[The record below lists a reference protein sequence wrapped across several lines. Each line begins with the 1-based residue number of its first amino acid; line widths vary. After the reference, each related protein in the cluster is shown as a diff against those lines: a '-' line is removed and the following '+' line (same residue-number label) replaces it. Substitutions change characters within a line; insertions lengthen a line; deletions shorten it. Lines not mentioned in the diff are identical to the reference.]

1 MSKEEEKKDP
11 GGEENPPPQHEPQ
24 EQPPENSPE
33 KAPEEASQPPPEKTE
48 ENNPQPQN
56 PEPGTEAKP
65 QENAEEQKQPENQ
78 EPQGEVKE
86 NPEEEKQA
94 NLMKRDN
101 IDSGAEGE
109 EMDSPGG
116 ENEEYEEAEDGEES
130 NENEKDE
137 KKTDYNTKELED
149 FLTICNCVVKPLEQ
163 KDIINRSL
171 TNFQN
176 NIKNSLDQIDKNFSL
191 QSFNLPDLPNKEI
204 AANPKIVRAL
214 EGIVSKYLES
224 ITIAQDQL
232 INYPKNITSAM
243 MEIDNR
249 KRAVSNWS
257 ILAQQ
262 LKSETTQR
270 IVEILK
276 LSEDSQ
282 KGNTFETK
290 ISEFEK
296 TFEDANDYLKFLQT
310 LERSIKDLSSDDL
323 AVIEHSIP
331 GIFHNL
337 KIIWMISK
345 HKDPNKFGFLLEVMA
360 KEIWTKISEKVQLKA
375 LFKTNPDE
383 IDASIQLITQANKV
397 ANEWNSKYSDTKNKT
412 KWEYA
417 HNKITKDLEYVKTI
431 CGKLKNGLNKIK
443 GFLKF
448 LGHDLERVI
457 GGASERIYQEKEK
470 VMKANSY
477 FEN

>member
-1 MSKEEEKKDP
+1 MSKEEEYKP
-11 GGEENPPPQHEPQ
+11 PEGGENPPQSEQAPPEQPQENPPPNEPG
-24 EQPPENSPE
+24 EV
-33 KAPEEASQPPPEKTE
+33 SQPPPENAEPNPQEAAADNTQ
-48 ENNPQPQN
+48 NNPEEQ
-56 PEPGTEAKP
+56 KP
-65 QENAEEQKQPENQ
+65 VENAEKEEPKEQTQQ
-78 EPQGEVKE
+78 EEVKE
-86 NPEEEKQA
+86 SGEEAKQE
-94 NLMKRDN
+94 NLLKRDGQEN
-101 IDSGAEGE
+101 EGEVEGEGGDIPEGENEGE
-109 EMDSPGG
+109 E
-116 ENEEYEEAEDGEES
+116 YEDAEDGEEGNS
-130 NENEKDE
+130 ED
-137 KKTDYNTKELED
+137 KKEDYNSKELQD
-149 FLTICNCVVKPLEQ
+149 FLAICDHVVKPLET

-176 NIKNSLDQIDKNFSL
+176 NIKNSLDQIDKNFTL
-191 QSFNLPDLPNKEI
+191 QRFDLPNIPNKEI
-204 AANPKIVRAL
+204 AKDPQSIRAL
-214 EGIVSKYLES
+214 EEVVKKYQES

-262 LKSETTQR
+262 LKSENTQR
-270 IVEILK
+270 IVDILK
-276 LSEDSQ
+276 LSEENQ

-397 ANEWNSKYSDTKNKT
+397 
-412 KWEYA
+412 
-417 HNKITKDLEYVKTI
+417 TI
-431 CGKLKNGLNKIK
+431 NQFSFYIINNFIHI
-443 GFLKF
+443 FHF
-448 LGHDLERVI
+448 V
-457 GGASERIYQEKEK
+457 
-470 VMKANSY
+470 
-477 FEN
+477 F